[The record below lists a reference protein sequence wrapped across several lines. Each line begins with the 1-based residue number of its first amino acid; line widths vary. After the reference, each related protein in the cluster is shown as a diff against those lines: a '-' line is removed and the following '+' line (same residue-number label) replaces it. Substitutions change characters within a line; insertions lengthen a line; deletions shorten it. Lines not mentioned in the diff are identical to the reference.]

1 MLKLEKRNSALK
13 WRKTVNK
20 LTLDELKEYWEFHN
34 QTEGKS
40 VKTIKW
46 YNDVLRLFQS
56 VALQPRRQHALE
68 GQPDAA
74 DQGSAWAIVP
84 AVFSLRFDH

>member
-1 MLKLEKRNSALK
+1 MLKTETRSALK

-40 VKTIKW
+40 AKTIKW
-46 YNDVLRLFQS
+46 YNGRPSPLPDV
-56 VALQPRRQHALE
+56 P
-68 GQPDAA
+68 
-74 DQGSAWAIVP
+74 
-84 AVFSLRFDH
+84 